1 MYAITLNG
9 FGGPEVME
17 WAQVDDLPAPG
28 PGEVAIDV
36 AAAGVNRADVMQRQ
50 GLYPPPPGASDTL
63 GLEVSGVIAEVGAG
77 VTDWRTGDAVCALLS
92 GGGYAE
98 RVNVAATQVLP
109 VPDGVSV
116 TAAAVLPEAA
126 ATVWSNLVM
135 TAGLRSG
142 QVVLIHGGGSGIGS
156 HAIQV
161 GRALG
166 AHVAVTAGSQFKLDR
181 CRELGAQ
188 TLINYRDQDFA
199 KVVIDELGGAK
210 AILDI
215 MGGSYLQR
223 NVEALADDG
232 HLTIIALQGGAT
244 AELNLGLLLFK
255 RGSIHVSNLRRRP
268 PHGPGSKAEVI
279 SALRQRLWPLIADG
293 AVAPV
298 VCAEVPINDA
308 GQAHALL
315 DSAKTVGKVVLTVR
329 QP

>member
-1 MYAITLNG
+1 MFAITLNG
-9 FGGPEVME
+9 SGGPEVMA
-17 WAQVDDLPAPG
+17 WSQVDDVPAPG

-50 GLYPPPPGASDTL
+50 GFYPPPPGASDIL
-63 GLEVSGVIAEVGAG
+63 GLEVSGVIADVGDD
-77 VTDWRTGDAVCALLS
+77 VDDWRPGDAVCALLS

-109 VPDGVSV
+109 VPDGVSL
-116 TAAAVLPEAA
+116 TAAAALPEAA

-142 QVVLIHGGGSGIGS
+142 QVALIHGGGSGIGT

-161 GRALG
+161 SRALG
-166 AHVAVTAGSQFKLDR
+166 AHVAVTAGSQYKLDR

-188 TLINYRDQDFA
+188 TLINYHDQDFA
-199 KVVIDELGGAK
+199 KVVTDELGGAN

-223 NVEALADDG
+223 NVEALAEDG

-255 RGSIHVSNLRRRP
+255 RGSVHVTNLRRRP
-268 PHGPGSKAEVI
+268 QDGPGSKAEVI
-279 SALRQRLWPLIADG
+279 SALRQGLWPLISDG

-298 VCAEVPINDA
+298 VCAEVPISDA
-308 GQAHALL
+308 GEAHTLL
-315 DSAKTVGKVVLTVR
+315 DSPKTVGKVVLTVG

>member
-181 CRELGAQ
+181 CREFGAQ

-199 KVVIDELGGAK
+199 KVVIDELGGAN